1 MSRHIAMIPT
11 RAAIINEIGTE
22 NHHYSR
28 TVSKNR
34 PRRRAASDEE
44 QTKSICCCEV
54 DAAFL
59 KMIDVS

>member
-1 MSRHIAMIPT
+1 MK
-11 RAAIINEIGTE
+11 IGTK

-34 PRRRAASDEE
+34 PRLRASNDEE
-44 QTKSICCCEV
+44 QTKSICCEV